1 MLSSAGGEH
10 LAQKNIS
17 KNSKYPILDGLIEFP
32 RFLGADITV
41 NS

>member
-1 MLSSAGGEH
+1 MLSGAGGEH
-10 LAQKNIS
+10 LAQKNVS
-17 KNSKYPILDGLIEFP
+17 KNSKYHILDGLIEFP